1 MGRWT
6 HFLSFFATF
15 WKYHNKSNLDMH
27 DLFVA
32 IEHLAGSEH
41 VWHGFAADVG
51 SMDDVLL
58 SARVPCSHRF
68 SSCHGDSFSHAN
80 ELLRCGCLVGSIPGL
95 KHLWTFQITNLI
107 QGILK
112 SITPNCGKKK
122 NERCLLCHSC
132 DIFNNYKNITHHTS
146 KLISP
151 LSEMC
156 DATILLTNVHKLSLS
171 TRPYRHFLFNALD
184 CSLKRSGTA
193 SSFVF
198 HSFDRLQQGCHICH
212 HHLEKTENIVFSHIQ
227 ALN

>member
-122 NERCLLCHSC
+122 TKDVYFVTHATFS
-132 DIFNNYKNITHHTS
+132 IIT
-146 KLISP
+146 K
-151 LSEMC
+151 
-156 DATILLTNVHKLSLS
+156 ILLITLPNWSVPFLKCVMP
-171 TRPYRHFLFNALD
+171 PY
-184 CSLKRSGTA
+184 C
-193 SSFVF
+193 
-198 HSFDRLQQGCHICH
+198 
-212 HHLEKTENIVFSHIQ
+212 
-227 ALN
+227 

>member
-1 MGRWT
+1 MDT
-6 HFLSFFATF
+6 FSFFFFATF

-112 SITPNCGKKK
+112 SITPNCGEKKK
-122 NERCLLCHSC
+122 KTKDVYFVTHATFS
-132 DIFNNYKNITHHTS
+132 IIT
-146 KLISP
+146 K
-151 LSEMC
+151 
-156 DATILLTNVHKLSLS
+156 ILLITLANWSVPFLKCVMP
-171 TRPYRHFLFNALD
+171 PY
-184 CSLKRSGTA
+184 C
-193 SSFVF
+193 
-198 HSFDRLQQGCHICH
+198 
-212 HHLEKTENIVFSHIQ
+212 
-227 ALN
+227 